1 MKSRGLIVTALIAM
15 LAGCMSQGPRRHV
28 YALEAAL
35 DTPTNADAAAGG
47 SELQLE
53 RVLVPDYLDTTDL
66 LLRVGVHEIRES
78 STGRFGERLSLGLT
92 HALRSDLAAQ
102 LPTNTITLAQPAE
115 KSARQIL
122 VNVEAF
128 DVWPSGRCVL
138 VANWTILD
146 RDRRALLTTGRG
158 TFVTASRGA
167 DVSSDAAIVL
177 AMADAVGQLAERVAS
192 AARALPP

>member
-1 MKSRGLIVTALIAM
+1 MRSHGLIVTALIAM
-15 LAGCMSQGPRRHV
+15 LAGCISQGPRRHV

-35 DTPTNADAAAGG
+35 DTPANAGEAGG

-66 LLRVGVHEIRES
+66 LLRVGTHEIRES
-78 STGRFGERLSLGLT
+78 STSRFGERLSLGIT
-92 HALRSDLAAQ
+92 YALRSDLAAQ

-146 RDRRALLTTGRG
+146 RGGRAPLTTGRG
-158 TFVTASRGA
+158 TFVTASRGGDIA
-167 DVSSDAAIVL
+167 SDAAIVL
-177 AMADAVGQLAERVAS
+177 AMAGTVGQLAERIAS